1 MKRLLTRIAFGL
13 GLAAV
18 WMIWLSAAR
27 ANATPMKPDITQ
39 MIRLAEQPQRQF
51 ALARAGWNGPEA
63 PQRDA
68 ARARMKINPALAL
81 YGSLNDAPLNDPRTT
96 RATLAAVAFPD
107 PRALLAV
114 AGCIL
119 LLRKARHK
127 QAELLTPDPESPVE
141 NQPPIRKA
149 A

>member
-1 MKRLLTRIAFGL
+1 MKRLLTRIGFAL

-27 ANATPMKPDITQ
+27 ANATPMKPDIGQ

-63 PQRDA
+63 PQPNA
-68 ARARMKINPALAL
+68 ASAKTNPFAL
-81 YGSLNDAPLNDPRTT
+81 YAPQHDAGAT
-96 RATLAAVAFPD
+96 RASLAALAFPD

-119 LLRKARHK
+119 LLRRARHK
-127 QAELLTPDPESPVE
+127 QGELLTTDTVE
-141 NQPPIRKA
+141 NEPPLQKA

>member
-1 MKRLLTRIAFGL
+1 LTRIAFGL

-18 WMIWLSAAR
+18 WMIWLSAVR
-27 ANATPMKPDITQ
+27 ANATPMKPDIGQ
-39 MIRLAEQPQRQF
+39 MIRLADQPQRQF
-51 ALARAGWNGPEA
+51 PLARAGWNGPEA
-63 PQRDA
+63 PQPSA
-68 ARARMKINPALAL
+68 ARAQMNPAFAL
-81 YGSLNDAPLNDPRTT
+81 YAPQNDARTT

-119 LLRKARHK
+119 LLRRARHK
-127 QAELLTPDPESPVE
+127 QGELLTADPESPVE
-141 NQPPIRKA
+141 NEPPLQKA

>member
-1 MKRLLTRIAFGL
+1 VLVKRLLTRIAFGL

-27 ANATPMKPDITQ
+27 ANATPMKPDIDQ

-51 ALARAGWNGPEA
+51 ALARAGWNGPETQ
-63 PQRDA
+63 PNA
-68 ARARMKINPALAL
+68 AGAKLNPALAL
-81 YGSLNDAPLNDPRTT
+81 YAPQSDA
-96 RATLAAVAFPD
+96 RANRASLAALAFPD
-107 PRALLAV
+107 PRALAAV

-119 LLRKARHK
+119 LLRRARHK
-127 QAELLTPDPESPVE
+127 QGELLTPDAVE
-141 NQPPIRKA
+141 NEPPMQKA